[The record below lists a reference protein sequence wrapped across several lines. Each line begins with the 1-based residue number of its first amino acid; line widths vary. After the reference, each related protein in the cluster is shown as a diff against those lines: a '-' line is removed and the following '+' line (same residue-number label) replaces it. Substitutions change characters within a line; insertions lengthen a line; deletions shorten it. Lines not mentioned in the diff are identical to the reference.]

1 MYSRCAILSSGACLS
16 MISVERVVAIKS
28 LDRASTLFTFKKT
41 VAYMVILWILLISF
55 QLLPAFKVW
64 HKIGHRPGH
73 PYCTIWKSNED
84 TFFYPDTLIYFFGY
98 FTPLIVLIVSYSMI
112 YKQLNDY
119 TFRSGKEGQVTK
131 SAIIMIGSFVF
142 IYTPG
147 MLNHLFNKLSEDKGM
162 PELASA
168 ALVIAWS
175 HAFINPIIFF
185 FCNSF
190 YRNEYLITLKL
201 KQKPVKNSN
210 MGSRSITSSNA
221 KNRITANPNPS
232 KLPVW
237 NQDSLSLILIVKGP
251 N

>member
-1 MYSRCAILSSGACLS
+1 MSVNDQCWTSCSNQKPGQSFLSFHRQKDSCLHGNLVDS
-16 MISVERVVAIKS
+16 PDLLSTPTS
-28 LDRASTLFTFKKT
+28 LN
-41 VAYMVILWILLISF
+41 
-55 QLLPAFKVW
+55 VW

-98 FTPLIVLIVSYSMI
+98 FTPLIVLIVSYSLI

-185 FCNSF
+185 FCNSY

-201 KQKPVKNSN
+201 KQKPVKISN
-210 MGSRSITSSNA
+210 MTSRSIRSSNTNL
-221 KNRITANPNPS
+221 NRITATPNPS

-237 NQDSLSLILIVKGP
+237 NQDSLILIVKGP

>member
-1 MYSRCAILSSGACLS
+1 M
-16 MISVERVVAIKS
+16 
-28 LDRASTLFTFKKT
+28 
-41 VAYMVILWILLISF
+41 
-55 QLLPAFKVW
+55 
-64 HKIGHRPGH
+64 
-73 PYCTIWKSNED
+73 
-84 TFFYPDTLIYFFGY
+84 
-98 FTPLIVLIVSYSMI
+98 
-112 YKQLNDY
+112 NDY

-190 YRNEYLITLKL
+190 YRNEYLIVLKL
-201 KQKPVKNSN
+201 KQKPVKNST

-232 KLPVW
+232 KLPV
-237 NQDSLSLILIVKGP
+237 
-251 N
+251 

>member
-1 MYSRCAILSSGACLS
+1 MCFRCAILSSGACLS

-28 LDRASTLFTFKKT
+28 LDRASSLFTVKKT

-98 FTPLIVLIVSYSMI
+98 FTPLIVLIVSYSLI

-185 FCNSF
+185 FCNSY

-201 KQKPVKNSN
+201 KQKPVKISN
-210 MGSRSITSSNA
+210 MTSRSIRSSNTNL
-221 KNRITANPNPS
+221 NRITATPNPS
-232 KLPVW
+232 KLPV
-237 NQDSLSLILIVKGP
+237 
-251 N
+251 